1 METVEERARAG
12 VTEWNVACA
21 YFCVF
26 LFKEHPFDARA
37 VLALDWRLQLFLAV
51 VLFVVPVVG
60 QLNPKRVPFLT
71 AYRPYLRCAEI
82 PKTGRGDAA
91 DIPCESRHR
100 RGCDV
105 DIQWRRVAH
114 LRYAGN
120 WCFSWHVVAEAAVPK
135 LDALDVLDGTVRTE
149 KNARFLWSANPDL
162 CDQLEAYVT
171 ALLLSLPGYFAARI
185 SRGRVTAAPWLRR
198 GYQAGSKRC
207 RRDARRGQ
215 THRYRAL
222 LPIVEEL
229 SGDRDVRVINQEA
242 FCNHVFGHCLGTGY
256 LVKDGY
262 AAALA
267 AACGFERGE
276 CYLVVCEPAGLLD
289 HTVEWYAVDV
299 ATGEKKVLS
308 PCGNSANGSRRRRGC
323 DVDIPWRP
331 ADASGTTRRASP
343 GQRAPSSARR
353 RSTRHSSTPLAT
365 RRNAWRWTWATTAAR
380 STFRRSRPRSTRPRP
395 WQPKGPRSCCSGA
408 IRTTRLVAP
417 RVVTKKSA
425 ERAAV
430 PPRMPRGYSVQT
442 GRGAAADAARR
453 A

>member
-1 METVEERARAG
+1 METVKERARAG

-37 VLALDWRLQLFLAV
+37 VIALDWRLQLFLAV

-331 ADASGTTRRASP
+331 ADASGTRRGALRSP
-343 GQRAPSSARR
+343 RAPPALRDDAR
-353 RSTRHSSTPLAT
+353 
-365 RRNAWRWTWATTAAR
+365 
-380 STFRRSRPRSTRPRP
+380 
-395 WQPKGPRSCCSGA
+395 
-408 IRTTRLVAP
+408 
-417 RVVTKKSA
+417 
-425 ERAAV
+425 
-430 PPRMPRGYSVQT
+430 
-442 GRGAAADAARR
+442 AARR
-453 A
+453 MVCSQVSYFVTVTKIRRGRRG